1 MAAAYTIALSMR
13 GFALICAALLAGC
26 LSAGAVGADAVAGGG
41 AVRVGAPPPVP
52 RGARVEGAAP
62 ESKDLRLVVALQPRD
77 PGALERFATEASTPG
92 SAGFRD
98 YVSVP
103 EFARRFGAT
112 PAQIA
117 TVRSA
122 LGERGLD
129 VGAPGRNGLSL
140 PVTATVGEA
149 ESAFGISVERV
160 RMPSGRTAYANDR
173 APAIP
178 AAAAPFVQAVVGLD
192 DVAQPHRQAGGAGS
206 PLAAA
211 DTTAGPAVPAVV
223 TGGPQPC
230 EDALDRQKKDG
241 GYTADQ
247 IASAYQLS
255 DFYGAGNFGAGQTI
269 ALLELEPFSP
279 ADIATYQ
286 ACYGTNVPV
295 SEVNINGGPGPYAGE
310 DGESALDIEQLIGL
324 APGANIVVY
333 QAPNIGN
340 GEIEILSAYVEQN
353 VAKVMSSSWGICE
366 KEVDKDQFAAVDT
379 LLQEAAAQGQSFF
392 VAAGDDG
399 STDCYEPEGPDK
411 DKSLAVD
418 FPGSDPFAT
427 DVGGTQMEAPTV
439 PPTEYLWNDEVEGGA
454 GGSGVS
460 AHFPM
465 PAYQRE
471 AAPGLGVIGSLSSGA
486 TCGFAGYCRQIPDVS
501 ANASPDTGY
510 VVHAEGKWQVI
521 GGTSAAAP
529 LWTAFAALT
538 NASPACHGFKIGFAN
553 PSLYTIAGSS
563 AYAAAFHDITGAR
576 PGGPPTTNMF
586 ESSKPYPAAP
596 GYDMATGIGTPV
608 GPALGASLCGIASA
622 GTVPVA
628 NPGAQRA
635 VVANPRLLDAA
646 LSGVARGRPKLTFS
660 LAARTAASLRWVAV
674 KLPVGLALAGSQRQL
689 TKGVA
694 VFGTGQE
701 RVSAKLQAQGRTLTI
716 HLPQPRSMAR
726 FRVATPALSASP
738 ELRGLARRQPSHPL
752 RVVLSVGETG
762 SLGARYPLSLNP

>member
-1 MAAAYTIALSMR
+1 MQR
-13 GFALICAALLAGC
+13 FALICAALLAGC
-26 LSAGAVGADAVAGGG
+26 LSAGAVGAGAAAGGG
-41 AVRVGAPPPVP
+41 VVRIGAPPPVP
-52 RGARVEGAAP
+52 QGARVEGAAP
-62 ESKDLRLVVALQPRD
+62 EAKSLRLVVALQPRD
-77 PGALERFATEASTPG
+77 PGALERFATEVSTPG

-103 EFARRFGAT
+103 EFAGRFGAT

-149 ESAFGISVERV
+149 ESAFGISVEQV
-160 RMPSGRTAYANDR
+160 RMPSGRIAYANDR

-192 DVAQPHRQAGGAGS
+192 DVAQPHRQGHSQLAPSLFGATSAGAPVS
-206 PLAAA
+206 
-211 DTTAGPAVPAVV
+211 TSVV

-230 EDALDRQKKDG
+230 EGALDRQSKDG

-286 ACYGTNVPV
+286 ACYGTNVVV
-295 SEVNINGGPGPYAGE
+295 SEVNINGGPGPYEGE

-324 APGANIVVY
+324 APGVSIVVY
-333 QAPNIGN
+333 QAPNVGN

-366 KEVDKDQFAAVDT
+366 KEVDKEQFAAVDT

-392 VAAGDDG
+392 VAAGDEG
-399 STDCYEPEGPDK
+399 STDCYEPEGSDK

-439 PPTEYLWNDEVEGGA
+439 PPTEYLWNDGVEEGA

-465 PAYQRE
+465 PAYQLE

-486 TCGFAGYCRQIPDVS
+486 SCGFAGYCRQIPDVS

-529 LWTAFAALT
+529 LWAAFATLT
-538 NASPACHGFKIGFAN
+538 NASPACHGFRIGFAN
-553 PSLYTIAGSS
+553 PSLYTVAGGS

-576 PGGPPTTNMF
+576 PGAARPRPTCSITRNPSRPCPATTWRRESAPRSARSLAPRSVASPPPTPSPWPIQARRRP
-586 ESSKPYPAAP
+586 SS
-596 GYDMATGIGTPV
+596 
-608 GPALGASLCGIASA
+608 ASRSA
-622 GTVPVA
+622 CRSP
-628 NPGAQRA
+628 P
-635 VVANPRLLDAA
+635 PM
-646 LSGVARGRPKLTFS
+646 
-660 LAARTAASLRWVAV
+660 RTATRW
-674 KLPVGLALAGSQRQL
+674 PS
-689 TKGVA
+689 
-694 VFGTGQE
+694 
-701 RVSAKLQAQGRTLTI
+701 
-716 HLPQPRSMAR
+716 PP
-726 FRVATPALSASP
+726 PACP
-738 ELRGLARRQPSHPL
+738 PG
-752 RVVLSVGETG
+752 
-762 SLGARYPLSLNP
+762 